1 LTYAIVYY
9 VNGIHTIAPECEEA
23 QAKKEQL
30 MENRTIPTPVN
41 ATLEEAAAY
50 LKVAKRTIQGYQER
64 GLLKPVYF
72 GKLRRFRW
80 EEIRRL
86 EKTGIQ

>member
-1 LTYAIVYY
+1 MKNESIP
-9 VNGIHTIAPECEEA
+9 AP
-23 QAKKEQL
+23 
-30 MENRTIPTPVN
+30 MN

-50 LKVAKRTIQGYQER
+50 LKVAKRTVQGYQER

-86 EKTGIQ
+86 EKTGVQ